1 MTTNE
6 PIITAEEHERIYRDY
21 WRGLYASKA
30 ELIRLSG
37 RSQQTI
43 DRLIATVPPRFAAMP
58 DSLSPDD
65 RLRWAVQHRI
75 CLVCAGPTNRKCARL
90 CRDCERDWKY
100 CPDCAKP
107 MPLSVF
113 TSQNEPYC
121 AYHKEKRL
129 HPMHTGTGPRIP
141 RKYVRK
147 ARDLAKEAQTAE
159 IVRLVHTGATWKT
172 IGALVNLNPN
182 TAYKRYLHW
191 QRRHAQK
198 ASTPCES

>member
-1 MTTNE
+1 MINE
-6 PIITAEEHERIYRDY
+6 PVITAEEHERIYRDY

-43 DRLIATVPPRFAAMP
+43 DRLITTVPSRLAAMP

-90 CRDCERDWKY
+90 CYDCERDWKY
-100 CPDCAKP
+100 CPDCEKP
-107 MPLSVF
+107 VLLAYF

-129 HPMHTGTGPRIP
+129 HPGHAGEPRTP

-147 ARDLAKEAQTAE
+147 TRDLVKEAQTAE
-159 IVRLVHTGATWKT
+159 IVRLVGTGATWKT
-172 IGALVNLNPN
+172 IAQMVGLNRD

-191 QRRHAQK
+191 QRRQRQK
-198 ASTPCES
+198 ASEQ